1 MRRGDPSGEPQE
13 VRTRRP
19 YAPRLPPEQRREQ
32 LLDAALEL
40 IIQQGYAGVSVEAVA
55 RLAGVTRPVVYDHFP
70 NLGRLLHEL
79 VEREERWALT
89 QLEQVVPADPG
100 DASPPELLVRGVD
113 RFLDAVLE
121 RPNTW
126 RIILLPIEG
135 TPSIIRDQV
144 QTNQARMHERI
155 MRLVEW
161 AFSRPEFPHQI
172 DVELTAH
179 AIRHLSEEAGRM
191 VLTNPARFT
200 PQRYSHFVESVLRLV
215 WPDPAPPSPAS
226 S

>member
-1 MRRGDPSGEPQE
+1 MRRGEPSGELHE

-32 LLDAALEL
+32 LLDAALDV
-40 IIQQGYAGVSVEAVA
+40 ITHQGYAGISIEAVA

-70 NLGRLLHEL
+70 NLGRLLHAL
-79 VEREERWALT
+79 VEREERWALA

-100 DASPPELLVRGVD
+100 SARPPELLVQGVD
-113 RFLDAVLE
+113 RFLEAVLA

-135 TPSIIRDQV
+135 TPSIIREQV

-155 MRLVEW
+155 TRLVEW
-161 AFSRPEFPHQI
+161 AFSRPEFHYQL

-191 VLTNPARFT
+191 VLTNPDQFT
-200 PQRYSHFVESVLRLV
+200 PRRYSKFVESVLRLV
-215 WPDPAPPSPAS
+215 WPDAAESPENS